1 MNAFVL
7 VAGALLGLAALLVVV
22 RMTRGPTMLDRAIS
36 FDVLA
41 AVLLGGI
48 ALDIA
53 ADRDADAVPVLLV
66 LTLLGFVGSVSIAR
80 FFPGSDAV
88 DEPRFEEDP
97 ASDEQASSDPSSH
110 RPGGDPPGR
119 PTGEGLL

>member
-41 AVLLGGI
+41 AVLLGGV

-88 DEPRFEEDP
+88 DEPHLDDDP
-97 ASDEQASSDPSSH
+97 ATDGEAPTDP
-110 RPGGDPPGR
+110 PGGDPSGR
-119 PTGEGLL
+119 PTGGGLL

>member
-1 MNAFVL
+1 MNVTIL
-7 VAGALLGLAALLVVV
+7 LAAAILGVSAVLVVV

-41 AVLLGGI
+41 AVLLGAIG
-48 ALDIA
+48 LHIA
-53 ADRDADAVPVLLV
+53 AGRDAKSVPILLV

-88 DEPRFEEDP
+88 EEPRFEEDVTP
-97 ASDEQASSDPSSH
+97 EEPSS
-110 RPGGDPPGR
+110 R
-119 PTGEGLL
+119 PTEGGML